1 MVEVFFFVSMETGV
15 ELSIVGAG
23 RCGRTLGRLARL
35 AGYRIG
41 AVTCRTM
48 AHARQAAGFI
58 GAGRPSTKPEGAAL
72 TLIAVPDGEIEGVAR
87 ALRMPRGGVA
97 AHTCA
102 TFGAEALRPL
112 KPAGALH
119 PLRSFADPA
128 RAAASFAGT
137 ACAVD
142 GDAAAL
148 RVLVPFARAIGGT
161 PLRVKPG
168 RKALYH
174 AGAVFSSNYVVAVME
189 AALRLFEEAGVKR
202 PAARKALST
211 LAEGTLANI
220 RAEGIAGA
228 LTGPIERGDAATVR
242 RHSAAI
248 DERLPSLNGLQ
259 ALLGRLTVEI
269 AAAKGS
275 LDETAV
281 TELMAALVP
290 PRRSR

>member
-1 MVEVFFFVSMETGV
+1 
-15 ELSIVGAG
+15 
-23 RCGRTLGRLARL
+23 
-35 AGYRIG
+35 
-41 AVTCRTM
+41 
-48 AHARQAAGFI
+48 
-58 GAGRPSTKPEGAAL
+58 
-72 TLIAVPDGEIEGVAR
+72 
-87 ALRMPRGGVA
+87 
-97 AHTCA
+97 
-102 TFGAEALRPL
+102 
-112 KPAGALH
+112 
-119 PLRSFADPA
+119 
-128 RAAASFAGT
+128 
-137 ACAVD
+137 
-142 GDAAAL
+142 
-148 RVLVPFARAIGGT
+148 
-161 PLRVKPG
+161 
-168 RKALYH
+168 
-174 AGAVFSSNYVVAVME
+174 
-189 AALRLFEEAGVKR
+189 LFEEAGVNR

-275 LDETAV
+275 LDEMAV